1 MLTVRVGIVG
11 LGRLGQLHAENLAK
25 KIPNATLVAACSLSE
40 KSLNYAKNE
49 LGVQEIY
56 KDFEEMVSSPN
67 LDAICI
73 VSPSG
78 YHTEQI
84 CQAME
89 RGLHVFCEK
98 PIGLDVDEIEK
109 TIEVINSYPNQVF
122 HLGFMRRY
130 DKSYRY
136 AKQMVQEGKLGEL
149 TLIRSYGMDP
159 ASQFADF
166 VKFATAS
173 DSGGIFHDM
182 GVHDIDL
189 IRWFSNSEVKK
200 VWSLGV
206 NKAYPELERL
216 NELETAAAFMQLE
229 NDIIAILVVGRN
241 APHGYHVETEL
252 IGTKGMLRIAAV
264 PEKNLV
270 TVFDENGV
278 VRPTFQ
284 SFQERFA
291 NAYYNEL
298 EEFINCIL
306 EKRRPSVTARDGLQ
320 ATKVAIACQKSFVTQ
335 EVIEVEKLFT
345 KK

>member
-1 MLTVRVGIVG
+1 MTKVRVGIVG

-40 KSLNYAKNE
+40 ESLHYAKNE
-49 LGVQEIY
+49 LGVQETY
-56 KDFEEMVSSPN
+56 KNFEEMITSPN
-67 LDAICI
+67 LDAVCI

-78 YHTEQI
+78 YHTKQI

-89 RGLHVFCEK
+89 KGLHVFCEK

-109 TIEVINSYPNQVF
+109 TITVIDRHPDQVF

-130 DKSYRY
+130 DESYRY
-136 AKQMVQEGKLGEL
+136 AKQMVEEGKLGEL

-159 ASQFADF
+159 ASQFTGF

-173 DSGGIFHDM
+173 ESGGIFLDM

-206 NKAYPELERL
+206 NKAYPELDQL
-216 NELETAAAFMQLE
+216 NEMETAAAMMQLE
-229 NDIIAILVVGRN
+229 NNTIAILAVGRN

-252 IGTKGMLRIAAV
+252 IGTKGMLRIAAA

-270 TVFDENGV
+270 TVFDESGV
-278 VRPTFQ
+278 IRPTFQ

-291 NAYYNEL
+291 RAFHNEL

-306 EKRRPSVTARDGLQ
+306 ENRRPSVTARDGLQ
-320 ATKVAIACQKSFVTQ
+320 ATKVAIACQTSFKTQ
-335 EVIEVEKLFT
+335 EVMEVEKLFV